1 MRRTRTRQ
9 HPIDQL
15 RLAIDCLP
23 QNTRMAML
31 RGLHQHTIITGAYS
45 ARDGGICPMLAAHR
59 CGGRTSLISFAK
71 AWDRFTRVRKGSR
84 RATER
89 EVKILAGHLEASLLA
104 ERDSELERA
113 IHGHRQLV
121 WARLERERTAAVN
134 RKAAARRR
142 LGPETQPR
150 DVDPIPA
157 PAPEIRAER
166 PERVR
171 PGDPQR
177 SAELAKKHGWAW
189 LRPFRRYDEYAAA
202 LERVEA
208 ECQAL
213 EQREA
218 DERESADRDR
228 DLAGV

>member
-1 MRRTRTRQ
+1 MRRSRTRQ

-23 QNTRMAML
+23 QTTRLAML
-31 RGLHQHTIITGAYS
+31 RGLHEHTIITGAYS

-59 CGGRTSLISFAK
+59 CGGRTSLISFAR
-71 AWDRFTRVRKGSR
+71 AWDRFTRVRKGPR

-121 WARLERERTAAVN
+121 WARLERERTAEVN
-134 RKAAARRR
+134 RKAKARRR
-142 LGPETQPR
+142 VGPEAAPR
-150 DVDPIPA
+150 DLDPAVTAQPA
-157 PAPEIRAER
+157 TPEQPPA
-166 PERVR
+166 ERVR

-177 SAELAKKHGWAW
+177 SDELDKRHGWSW

-208 ECQAL
+208 ECRAL

-218 DERESADRDR
+218 DEAAERERE
-228 DLAGV
+228 LAGV